1 MTIFNKRPLAASVA
15 SAMLLS
21 AASTQVLAQ
30 QEVDEIVVVGSQ
42 IRGAQISD
50 ALPVSVMNELD
61 IEALGVNS
69 GDELLEFMAEQGQ
82 NFFSESENISGGV
95 NSARGDIGAFNLRNL
110 GTGNTLVLLN
120 GRRVVNSAAYQT
132 ESVGGSFVPVN
143 TVNVQSIPVTGLRR
157 TEVLRE
163 GASAIYGA
171 DAVAGVVNYVMK
183 NDFDGLN
190 ISLRADSYESIGRD
204 DERLTVE
211 WGTNFNQERTNVGA
225 SFNFFQRDR
234 VNSQDDPRWADS
246 DFRDRVGDNEFNTTV
261 FRNDSAN
268 SAYGQYDVRPSVSS
282 NGLRNVITDSAG
294 EFETYPL
301 GDSRCQYT
309 INDEVCGA
317 VDGQGTYRYNL
328 NENRDLYSELERSNL
343 YAYLNHDF
351 DNGMEGFGEF
361 SWYNSDTNT
370 IRHPSSRSSA
380 VAKFRMA
387 GDAYYNPLG
396 PCTSPNRL
404 PESVIGT
411 GVSCDG
417 LQLELDNY
425 RFTQVPRIV
434 DVAGDTYR
442 LLAGLRG
449 EVGTWF
455 WEGAYTWSRADRED
469 ITRNRVSNQLMT
481 EALNDTTSAG
491 FNPFAPTTG
500 SNIER
505 ALVDVVRK
513 NEQELSMIDFKM
525 SSGEVFDLPAGSVG
539 MVVGFEYRDESFID
553 DRDPRLDGTIQ
564 FTDVSGNTFPFISDV
579 ANSSPTADSS
589 GDRQVT
595 SLYTELQIPVL
606 SNLDVQLA
614 ARYEDFSD
622 VGSTTVSKVAFGYR
636 PFEPLLI
643 RGSWS
648 EAFRAPNL
656 VTINEAQVARSNTR
670 NDFGCLVV
678 DPNETVL
685 DCNYGM
691 QRTAAGS
698 KSLRPETSDN
708 YSLGLVFEPVEGLTI
723 TYDKWSIEKSDTI
736 GLFGEENHIALDLLR
751 RLSAGTS
758 NCAAVATNPAVVRDT
773 DIPTDSLPLFAAA
786 GLCPFGEVARVDDN
800 YTNLDKRIVEGTDIG
815 IYYDVETE
823 LGDFGFRYVGTFM
836 DKYEQEA
843 GGQAAELVAAQ
854 AAGTLPAS
862 VPVVGF
868 ASLIGQNGNPE
879 RKDTVRAS
887 WSKGDWAIRMTGLRY
902 GDFVQLL
909 SNGQVFPIPEMTTF
923 NLSVDYNFNMIGDI
937 DSRIRFGMN
946 NVQDE
951 RAPLADD
958 SFGYFADQHRDL
970 GRYYYV
976 DLRFRLL

>member
-1 MTIFNKRPLAASVA
+1 MNTFNKKPLAQGVAMALILGA
-15 SAMLLS
+15 SA
-21 AASTQVLAQ
+21 AQAQ
-30 QEVDEIVVVGSQ
+30 QEIDEIVVVGSQ
-42 IRGAQISD
+42 IRGAQITD

-132 ESVGGSFVPVN
+132 EAVGGSFVPVN

-190 ISLRADSYESIGRD
+190 VSLRTDSYESIGRD
-204 DERLTVE
+204 DGRLTVE
-211 WGTNFNQERTNVGA
+211 WGTNLNDGRTNLGA
-225 SFNFFQRDR
+225 SFNYFERDR
-234 VNSQDDPRWADS
+234 VNSQDDVRWSDS
-246 DFRDRVGDNEFNTTV
+246 DFRDRVGDNEFNTTT

-294 EFETYPL
+294 EFETFPL
-301 GDSRCQYT
+301 GDSRCEYT

-387 GDAYYNPLG
+387 ADAYYNPLG
-396 PCTSPNRL
+396 SCDSPNRL
-404 PESVIGT
+404 PDSVIGT

-425 RFTQVPRIV
+425 RFTQAPRSV
-434 DVAGDTYR
+434 DVKGDTYR
-442 LLAGLRG
+442 FLAGLRG
-449 EVGTWF
+449 EVNNWF

-469 ITRNRVSNQLMT
+469 VTHNRVSNILMT

-491 FNPFAPTTG
+491 FNPFAPNTG
-500 SNIER
+500 SNLER
-505 ALVDVVRK
+505 TLVDVIRL
-513 NEQELSMIDFKM
+513 NEQELSMFDFKV
-525 SSGEVFDLPAGSVG
+525 SSGDVMNLPAGPVG
-539 MVVGFEYRDESFID
+539 MVVGFEYRDESFLD

-564 FTDVSGNTFPFISDV
+564 FTDVSGNTFPYISDV
-579 ANSSPTADSS
+579 ANSSPTSDSS

-606 SNLDVQLA
+606 DNLDVQLA

-622 VGSTTVSKVAFGYR
+622 IGSTTVGKVAFGYR
-636 PFEPLLI
+636 PFEPVLI

-670 NDFGCLVV
+670 NDFGCLAV
-678 DPNETVL
+678 DPDETVL

-691 QRTAAGS
+691 QRIAQGS
-698 KSLRPETSDN
+698 KTLQPETSDN
-708 YSLGLVFEPVEGLTI
+708 YSLGLVLEPVEGLTI

-751 RLSAGTS
+751 RLSSGG
-758 NCAAVATNPAVVRDT
+758 NCASVATNPAVIRESDV
-773 DIPTDSLPLFAAA
+773 PTDALPLFDAA
-786 GLCPFGEVARVDDN
+786 GLCPFGDVVRVDDN
-800 YTNLDKRIVEGTDIG
+800 YTNLDERTVEGTDIG
-815 IYYDVETE
+815 VYYELETG
-823 LGDFGFRYVGTFM
+823 LGEFGFRYVGTFM
-836 DKYEQEA
+836 DKYEQQA
-843 GGQAAELVAAQ
+843 GGQAAELVAAK
-854 AAGTLPAS
+854 ASGALPSS

-868 ASLIGQNGNPE
+868 SSLIGQDGNPE

-887 WSKGDWAIRMTGLRY
+887 WSKDDWAVRMTGLRY
-902 GDFVQLL
+902 GDFVQNL
-909 SNGQVFPIPEMTTF
+909 SNGQVYPIPSMTTF
-923 NLSVDYNFNMIGDI
+923 NLSVDYSFDMIGDI
-937 DSRIRFGMN
+937 DSRIRLGVN